1 MFQHLIIALSL
12 QKLYPTRQI
21 SQINPQTSS
30 FPTSKQ
36 QLYSILPFWGYHHL
50 NFNVI
55 ISTCCYISNFVDIS
69 LGAFQG
75 KCHHFSFPTFLSE
88 YFTVGFYKTVVQK
101 QSFIIKQWCKALGW
115 TCSVLVEILVNGVY
129 ILCVFYVQN
138 ANCFF
143 FLLIFSIIFMS
154 SFACASWCFYLWDW
168 WDVRLYFCFVII
180 FFFWPKNGWPLS
192 RFWSQ
197 RCSLK

>member
-1 MFQHLIIALSL
+1 MPPFLLS
-12 QKLYPTRQI
+12 
-21 SQINPQTSS
+21 
-30 FPTSKQ
+30 
-36 QLYSILPFWGYHHL
+36 
-50 NFNVI
+50 
-55 ISTCCYISNFVDIS
+55 DI
-69 LGAFQG
+69 FI
-75 KCHHFSFPTFLSE
+75 E

-115 TCSVLVEILVNGVY
+115 MCFVLVEILVNGVY

-180 FFFWPKNGWPLS
+180 FSLLAKEWLAAVTILITKMLIKIKVENYNFWLKQIFFCAWHL
-192 RFWSQ
+192 RA
-197 RCSLK
+197 